1 MKNKD
6 ISDLALTSYLSA
18 IGHKLISLKSIEKKF
33 SFSFEDSETLQK
45 DIMAFYNRTARVDPL
60 TFSET
65 FRNFKAMIRNQR
77 GD

>member
-6 ISDLALTSYLSA
+6 ISDLALLSYLSV
-18 IGHKLISLKSIEKKF
+18 IGHKIISIKSNGRKF

-45 DIMAFYNRTARVDPL
+45 DIMAFYNRAARVDPL

-65 FRNFKAMIRNQR
+65 FRNFKAMIRNQE
-77 GD
+77 GG